1 MDNGSVVS
9 LVNMVT
15 PTYRFGLLPARF
27 SHESIYGA
35 FPMISQCPRCKNRL
49 ADFAV
54 VCEKCAWSLIENQP
68 AFVAPEV
75 AQQQPVSVPTNRAS
89 KQFELALQNA
99 VQWIEKEEFKSALST
114 LNQAIDMA
122 PQERLSECYALRG
135 FAQLKNCD
143 FVRAEDDCSEA
154 ISLEWEEPQTFVWRA
169 AARGEQNKWRLAF
182 DDLDRA
188 CELAGDGR
196 DPYLALM
203 ESYSESASE
212 YFREQIQGG
221 HESADLF
228 FERGWMYLQ
237 AGQYQKAGRDFQHA
251 LKMQERHP
259 WASVGLAELLLHDEI
274 VSNVRELCDTGMIGG
289 IECQRAALQRRAK
302 LNLLMQNIGLAK
314 QDIDQLTE
322 LAGDDPRELVECARW
337 RGKLGDHVAAID
349 ELNRVLAQAPNH
361 RIALLLRG
369 DCYQE
374 IRNRSLALH
383 DYSRYLQI
391 YPDDVHAWVQR
402 AKVLLAAGRFE
413 KAHDDLDQALGV
425 DSTNFEIYLIR
436 SKAHLEEGKL
446 DAALTE
452 CRRAVR
458 LDNRSA
464 EAFSVLASIFS
475 QMGDYGN
482 AIQEYLRSID
492 LAETTDEK
500 AQYLYLCGIAHY
512 ELGDFEQSLMM
523 FHKSCQLRPNHA
535 GGWIWKAAAFSR
547 IEKWSSA
554 ILGLQQAILVRPS
567 AAEQYQKLGKPI
579 AEKAIAYFRRQ
590 QKRGVTKPKLFR
602 NRGMAY
608 QFIGHDPEAVVD
620 YTTALS
626 REPGDVETLLR
637 RGQVF
642 TRMSDHESAIKD
654 FTTILETDKSN
665 HQARYCR
672 AIVRLAEGDH
682 AQAKRDLEKAIRI
695 APHHPSYHILLGEL
709 LQTMGDEPGVIAAF
723 EKAILQDPTNPIS
736 YRKRGMA
743 HLNLGHYL
751 AAINDFTRSLE
762 LNPQQLD
769 LLVKRGQAY
778 LRTNQPLMAIEDFE
792 LALTHNDRL
801 IKAYSGRATVLV
813 QQDRHE
819 YALIWLTKAMHRFE
833 QSRDLAEI
841 VFARGKIFYEMGR
854 AAPAMTDFTSVMELL
869 KSNNRK
875 LTAARYAR
883 AIAALH
889 AEKFEIAERDFRR
902 LVADFPNTEHFRGGL
917 QWLADREQPLP
928 SYLGFPKSLKR
939 PTRPPVVRNG
949 VELSEKSLKH
959 WETEPLY
966 DSWIVRTADKIEFG
980 PVHLSTLQT
989 WASEGRLGVGM
1000 KLLRADWSKWQ
1011 RVAKIFAEITP
1022 AESNTGL
1029 MEEFPELKIGS
1040 PSVRQLPQSGS

>member
-1 MDNGSVVS
+1 
-9 LVNMVT
+9 
-15 PTYRFGLLPARF
+15 
-27 SHESIYGA
+27 
-35 FPMISQCPRCKNRL
+35 MISQCPRCKHRL

-54 VCEKCAWSLIENQP
+54 VCEKCGWSLIENQP
-68 AFVAPEV
+68 AVV
-75 AQQQPVSVPTNRAS
+75 VSDVPHREPASEPTIRAS
-89 KQFELALQNA
+89 KQFENALQNA
-99 VQWIEKEEFKSALST
+99 IQLIEREEFQTALKT
-114 LNQAIDMA
+114 LNQAIDLA
-122 PQERLSECYALRG
+122 PQERLDECYALRG
-135 FAQLKNCD
+135 FTHLKNCD

-169 AARGEQNKWRLAF
+169 AARGEQNKWRLTF

-203 ESYSESASE
+203 ESYSETASE
-212 YFREQIQGG
+212 YFRERIQAG

-228 FERGWMYLQ
+228 FERGWMYLK

-251 LKMQERHP
+251 LQLHERYP

-274 VSNVRELCDTGMIGG
+274 VSNVRELCDAGMLGE
-289 IECQRAALQRRAK
+289 IECQRAALRQRAK

-314 QDIDQLTE
+314 LDIDQLTE
-322 LAGDDPRELVECARW
+322 LSGDDPRELVECARW

-349 ELNRVLAQAPNH
+349 ELNCVLEKAPNH

-374 IRNRSLALH
+374 IRNRSLALQ
-383 DYSRYLQI
+383 DYTRYLEI
-391 YPDDVHAWVQR
+391 YPDDVRAWVQR

-413 KAHDDLDQALGV
+413 KTHADLDQALEV
-425 DSTNFEIYLIR
+425 DSTNFEIYLVR
-436 SKAHLEEGKL
+436 SKAHLEEGRL

-458 LDNRSA
+458 LDNRKA

-492 LAETTDEK
+492 LAETNDER

-512 ELGDFEQSLMM
+512 ELGDFEQSLKM

-535 GGWIWKAAAFSR
+535 GGWIWKAAVYSR
-547 IEKWSSA
+547 LEKWSSA

-579 AEKAIAYFRRQ
+579 AEKAIAFFRRQ
-590 QKRGVTKPKLFR
+590 QKRGVTKAKLFR

-608 QFIGHDPEAVVD
+608 QFIGHDPEAIVD

-626 REPGDVETLLR
+626 REPGDVDTLLR

-642 TRMSDHESAIKD
+642 TRMGDHESAIKD
-654 FTTILETDKSN
+654 FTTILEANKNN

-672 AIVRLAEGDH
+672 AIVRLAEGNH
-682 AQAKRDLEKAIRI
+682 ARAKRDLEKAIRI

-709 LQTMGDEPGVIAAF
+709 LQKMGDEQAVIAAF

-736 YRKRGMA
+736 YRRRGTS
-743 HLNLGHYL
+743 HFNLAQYL

-769 LLVKRGQAY
+769 LLVQRGQAY

-792 LALTHNDRL
+792 LALTHNDQL
-801 IKAYSGRATVLV
+801 AKAYSGRSTVLV

-833 QSRDLAEI
+833 QPRELAEI

-854 AAPAMTDFTSVMELL
+854 AAPAMTDFTSVMDLL
-869 KSNNRK
+869 KSDKRT

-883 AIAALH
+883 AIAAIH
-889 AEKFEIAERDFRR
+889 AEKFEIAERDFRK
-902 LVADFPNTEHFRGGL
+902 LVADYPNTEHFRGGL
-917 QWLADREQPLP
+917 QWLADRKQPLP
-928 SYLGFPKSLKR
+928 NYLGFPKSLKR
-939 PTRPPVVRNG
+939 PTRPTVVRNG
-949 VELSEKSLKH
+949 VELSEKTLKQ
-959 WETEPLY
+959 WEVEPLY
-966 DSWIVRTADKIEFG
+966 DSWIVRTADKKEFG
-980 PVHLSTLQT
+980 PVHLSTLQA
-989 WASEGRLGVGM
+989 WAAEGRLGVGM

-1011 RVAKIFAEITP
+1011 RVAKIFNEITP
-1022 AESNTGL
+1022 VESNTGL
-1029 MEEFPELKIGS
+1029 IEEFPELEIGS
-1040 PSVRQLPQSGS
+1040 TTLRQLPQSGS